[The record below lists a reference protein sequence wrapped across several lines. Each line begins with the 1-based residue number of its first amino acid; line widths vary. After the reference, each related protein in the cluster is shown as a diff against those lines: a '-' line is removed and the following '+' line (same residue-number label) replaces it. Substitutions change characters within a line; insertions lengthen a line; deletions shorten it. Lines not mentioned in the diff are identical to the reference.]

1 MQAPPREMT
10 KKDTQMF
17 VKQVFE
23 LVVVEVA
30 VAVAAG
36 FSQCQS
42 ISVQNGWGPLG
53 APR

>member
-23 LVVVEVA
+23 LVEVA